1 MTVGEQI
8 EMYKGKKSFIEYI
21 NKAFEA
27 SPAGSSVAKVEYE
40 VYTKEWHGEPVFQE
54 YLVVTFKGGMKSVRN
69 INGNSNM
76 TNLVELGKLVNGD
89 YYDEVPEYIAL
100 DSYGFEYFTLED

>member
-1 MTVGEQI
+1 MTVDEQI
-8 EMYKGKKSFIEYI
+8 EMFKSKKSFIDYL
-21 NKAFEA
+21 NRAFE
-27 SPAGSSVAKVEYE
+27 SNLAGESVAKVEYE

-54 YLVVTFKGGMKSVRN
+54 YLVVTFKGGTKSVRN